1 MVDPQQLF
9 RKFSEMHVLIIGD
22 SMIDTYL
29 WGSTERMSPE
39 AQVPVIRIEK
49 QEDRLGGA
57 GNVAMNIKALGA
69 KTTLISMIGD
79 DEKGKCLHRLLSKNA
94 IGNNEILTVK
104 SRITTVKSRI
114 LCGGKQIIRFDQEDT
129 DFIETDIETVVL
141 ENVQRI
147 ADSSKVD
154 LIIFVDYDKGFI
166 TPQLIKS
173 VIEIAEAKGIL
184 TAADPKI
191 RNFEHYRQVDLF
203 TPNLSEFQEGL
214 QLKIDKNELTDLKIA
229 ATKFKEENQIG
240 MLFITLSEMGVLLTD
255 RETQKHFMA
264 QTRNITD
271 VSGAGDTV
279 ISIAGLCL
287 AAGLSGTEIA
297 QISNIAG
304 GLVCESMGVVPVNP
318 KELATEIEKI

>member
-1 MVDPQQLF
+1 
-9 RKFSEMHVLIIGD
+9 MHVIIIGD

-39 AQVPVIRIEK
+39 APVPVIRIEK

-94 IGNNEILTVK
+94 IGNNEILTVN

-114 LCGGKQIIRFDQEDT
+114 FCDGNQIARFDQE
-129 DFIETDIETVVL
+129 ETNPINSDNEL
-141 ENVQRI
+141 I
-147 ADSSKVD
+147 ALKLIQKIVNNSEVN

-166 TPQLIKS
+166 TPRLIKS
-173 VIEIAEAKGIL
+173 VVEIAKTKGIFV
-184 TAADPKI
+184 AADPKV
-191 RNFEHYRQVDLF
+191 RNFSYYKQIDLF

-214 QLKIDKNELTDLKIA
+214 QLNIDKNELTDLKVA
-229 ATKFKEENQIG
+229 ATKFKEENQIE

-255 RETQKHFMA
+255 RETQRHFMA

-279 ISIAGLCL
+279 ISVAGLCL

-304 GLVCESMGVVPVNP
+304 GLVCQNMGVVPVNP
-318 KELATEIEKI
+318 EELANEIEKI